1 MSKLSDNMQ
10 TTFSN
15 LITIYQETANL
26 LQDASS
32 IVEKSGYRCLHGNTI
47 GTEQSKNINNPK
59 WWITP
64 YVSRYFA
71 TQEKPD
77 EIKVLGIFFVDRDY
91 NPIQPIILIGC
102 FKMQKRE
109 NEEALSYNYWYL
121 KEMWF
126 SVVKEKK
133 LKVDLDFE
141 GKWNIISGKIRAV
154 PLIEVNNQETLKEYV
169 IDPFIDISC

>member
-1 MSKLSDNMQ
+1 MQ

>member
-1 MSKLSDNMQ
+1 VSKLSDNMQ